1 MSRTLPRSLPPSL
14 RRARRLGAS
23 ALEFALILPVF
34 VLLVSAV
41 MDLAWLAFQRSALSS
56 SAALGCRVGAL
67 LDPGEDDALW
77 DELEEGARDGILAA
91 LASTAA
97 PCNEDCTVTVTAFGT
112 DPGRSLGC
120 TVVREFR
127 PLTPL
132 IMSSFPIEST
142 IVVRMEWQ
150 R

>member
-1 MSRTLPRSLPPSL
+1 MNARTRSTG
-14 RRARRLGAS
+14 RRGAS

-34 VLLVSAV
+34 VALIAAV
-41 MDLAWLAFQRSALSS
+41 MDLSWLMFQRSALSS

-67 LDPGEDDALW
+67 VDPGQDDADW
-77 DELEEGARDGILAA
+77 DQLEDSAELAILDALAA
-91 LASTAA
+91 TRA
-97 PCNEDCTVTVTAFGT
+97 PCDPEDCSVVVRSFGT

-120 TVVREFR
+120 TIERTFR

-132 IMSSFPIEST
+132 IMNPFQIEST

>member
-1 MSRTLPRSLPPSL
+1 MSRTRHTS
-14 RRARRLGAS
+14 ARRGAS
-23 ALEFALILPVF
+23 ALEFALILPIF
-34 VLLVSAV
+34 VALLAGV

-67 LDPGEDDALW
+67 VDPGEGDMYW
-77 DELEEGARDGILAA
+77 SELEENAQLAIVDALAA
-91 LASTAA
+91 TGSVCD
-97 PCNEDCTVTVTAFGT
+97 PEDCTVAVSSFGT

-120 TVVREFR
+120 TVTREFR
-127 PLTPL
+127 PLTGL
-132 IMSSFPIEST
+132 ILDPMPIEYT